1 MTLCRISMD
10 IKQLRIEHNT
20 PMVLLAITASR
31 VQEDNFLLSLT
42 SLLVEDL
49 ALSPKAMPRHKRN
62 GQQCSRRHLL
72 SFVLWSRAS
81 ESIVEELQDTTP
93 DVGPAGE
100 RVLL

>member
-49 ALSPKAMPRHKRN
+49 ALSPKAMP
-62 GQQCSRRHLL
+62 
-72 SFVLWSRAS
+72 
-81 ESIVEELQDTTP
+81 
-93 DVGPAGE
+93 
-100 RVLL
+100 